1 MLVEIA
7 AIFFGVL
14 ASIFWTAAAVM
25 RVPIDLRA
33 YMAADRSV
41 RIAGLEEMQI
51 GFAWQ
56 KGFNAVGAGSAAI
69 AMSLQ
74 VLGMWLA

>member
-1 MLVEIA
+1 
-7 AIFFGVL
+7 
-14 ASIFWTAAAVM
+14 
-25 RVPIDLRA
+25 
-33 YMAADRSV
+33 MAADRSV